1 MVEPLH
7 SLPWVHN
14 LGTEHSGTN
23 RYLRLCHVNHYL
35 FSLTVMKALA
45 DAGLK
50 YTDVEQAVVGY
61 CYGEDSQLMLSFKL
75 WIICM
80 IIKY

>member
-1 MVEPLH
+1 
-7 SLPWVHN
+7 
-14 LGTEHSGTN
+14 
-23 RYLRLCHVNHYL
+23 
-35 FSLTVMKALA
+35 MKALA